1 MRSKKGIWTLAGLLV
16 ALIGIY
22 VGLRYWDVRKQEAE
36 EKKAEEE
43 TIHVVQAEELSAFS
57 YTDGTDT
64 MEFSRE
70 EDTWYYDGDRE
81 IPMVQDA
88 VQTMADEIQDVT
100 AVREL
105 EDPDALEDYGLDAP
119 SYTIGYTEEEGDSGT
134 LYIGNMTGE
143 NYYAMPE
150 GSRTVY
156 TIDGTLVSALLFDL
170 ADLAQTDTVPSISS
184 GNLVSVTVTEVG
196 ESQTYQEEE
205 DLAELAGGL
214 GVLSLTE
221 CVDYHV
227 TDESLSDYGLD
238 EEERMIVQAV
248 YTDTDTE
255 EEETYTVY
263 IGAED
268 DTGENR
274 YLMPEGSKM
283 VYQVSTDVIGNMT
296 TVSEGEEAEE

>member
-1 MRSKKGIWTLAGLLV
+1 MRSKKGIWILAGLLV

-22 VGLRYWDVRKQEAE
+22 AGLRYWDERKQEAE
-36 EKKAEEE
+36 KKKAEEE

-64 MEFSRE
+64 MGFTRE
-70 EDTWYYDGDRE
+70 EDTWYYDADRE
-81 IPMVQDA
+81 IPMVQDT
-88 VQTMADEIQDVT
+88 VQAMADEIRDVT

-105 EDPDALEDYGLDAP
+105 KDPDALEDYGLDAP
-119 SYTIGYTEEEGDSGT
+119 SYTIGYTEEDGDSGT

-150 GSRTVY
+150 GSKTVY

-170 ADLAQTDTVPSISS
+170 ADLARMDAVPSISS
-184 GNLVSVTVTEVG
+184 GNLASVTVKEDG

-205 DLAELAGGL
+205 DLAELAGGF
-214 GVLSLTE
+214 GVLSLTD

-238 EEERMIVQAV
+238 AAQRMTVQAV
-248 YTDTDTE
+248 YTDPDTE
-255 EEETYTVY
+255 EEAAFTVY

-268 DTGENR
+268 DSGENR
-274 YLMPEGSKM
+274 YLMVDGSKM
-283 VYQVSTDVIGNMT
+283 VYQVSNDVIDNMT
-296 TVSEGEEAEE
+296 SVSEGEEAEE